1 MVDMKNEPT
10 ITIWKDCIPA
20 VADAIQQFEKCW
32 RPYSA
37 FSRRYPIIR
46 LIEQIIDPAVTVYTS
61 KLPISYSGY
70 IPGAGTGIA
79 FSAIIRLIGFAAMVR
94 MQRQLLRQFIKTQN
108 INIARNKRFIAT
120 LETLNELVE
129 SCASKRPQK
138 SSPEKGVN
146 LNNQRKQGFCDFCG
160 SLTELAIF
168 METVTAK
175 QINDVELQD
184 HQKLELSHQYC
195 SEHRPKLTTGEWNPL
210 YRKAKRS
217 FQQFNIELA
226 RLNRQCAK
234 RSTPQ
239 AASGDALVDSYFHQ
253 YLLAQTVQ
261 PADKGELRNQA
272 RLIVDSKLSDRKK
285 QILMLQWSGLNQSEI
300 ARKLGI
306 ERQAVSKALKSLTPL
321 PKLLQLKG

>member
-1 MVDMKNEPT
+1 MVDMKKEPM
-10 ITIWKDCIPA
+10 ITIWEDCIPA

-46 LIEQIIDPAVTVYTS
+46 LIEKIIDPAVTVYTS
-61 KLPISYSGY
+61 ALPISYSGY
-70 IPGAGTGIA
+70 IPGAGTGIS
-79 FSAIIRLIGFAAMVR
+79 FSAIIRILGFAAMVR

-120 LETLNELVE
+120 LETLSELVE
-129 SCASKRPQK
+129 SCASKRPKK

-160 SLTELAIF
+160 SLTELAVF
-168 METVTAK
+168 METVAAK

-195 SEHRPKLTTGEWNPL
+195 SGHRPKLTTGEWNPL

-239 AASGDALVDSYFHQ
+239 AASGDSLVDSYTYHYMLRQ
-253 YLLAQTVQ
+253 NLQ
-261 PADKGELRNQA
+261 PADIAELRDLA
-272 RLIVDSKLSDRKK
+272 RQIIDAKLTDRKK
-285 QILMLQWSGLNQSEI
+285 QILILQWGGLNQSEI

-306 ERQAVSKALKSLTPL
+306 ERQAVSKALKSLASTPRM
-321 PKLLQLKG
+321 LQLKE

>member
-1 MVDMKNEPT
+1 MVDMKNKPT
-10 ITIWKDCIPA
+10 ITIWEDCIPA

-61 KLPISYSGY
+61 ALPISYSGY
-70 IPGAGTGIA
+70 IPGAGTGIN
-79 FSAIIRLIGFAAMVR
+79 FSAIIRILGFAAMVR

-120 LETLNELVE
+120 LESLSELVE
-129 SCASKRPQK
+129 SCASKGPKK

-146 LNNQRKQGFCDFCG
+146 LNSQRKKGFCDFCG
-160 SLTELAIF
+160 SLTEFTVF
-168 METVTAK
+168 MKTVTAK

-195 SEHRPKLTTGEWNPL
+195 SKHRPRLTTGEWNPL

-239 AASGDALVDSYFHQ
+239 AASGDTLVDSYTYHYMLRQ
-253 YLLAQTVQ
+253 NLQLADM
-261 PADKGELRNQA
+261 AELRNLA
-272 RLIVDSKLSDRKK
+272 RQMIDEKLTDRKK
-285 QILMLQWSGLNQSEI
+285 QILALQHAGYNQSEI
-300 ARKLGI
+300 AQQLGI
-306 ERQAVSKALKSLTPL
+306 ARQAVSKALATI
-321 PKLLQLKG
+321 PKVFQLKKHQ